1 MTRAWWP
8 GREDYRWPT
17 GPDRAKE
24 AVMAGKA
31 ERKTWVSCPDCG
43 WVSTEDVEFL
53 GVEENFEGRDV
64 ETFRCG
70 CGPEERKSLVVG
82 GSRPG

>member
-8 GREDYRWPT
+8 GRTEWRT
-17 GPDRAKE
+17 RPDREKE
-24 AVMAGKA
+24 ARMAGKA
-31 ERKTWVSCPDCG
+31 GRRWTWVNCPDCG
-43 WVSTEDVEFL
+43 WVSMEEVEFL
-53 GVEENFEGRDV
+53 GIEEGFDGRDV

-70 CGPEERKSLVVG
+70 CGPEVRKSVVVG